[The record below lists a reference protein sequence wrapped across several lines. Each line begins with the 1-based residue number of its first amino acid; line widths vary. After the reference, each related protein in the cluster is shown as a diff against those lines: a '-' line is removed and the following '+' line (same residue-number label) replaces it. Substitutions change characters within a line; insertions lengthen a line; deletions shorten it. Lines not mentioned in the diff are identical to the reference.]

1 MLKYIVIA
9 IQDFL
14 YADVNLLIGM
24 DTVVKIRTMVII
36 MIAVRALLRKLYDN
50 DDSDNANDEGN

>member
-1 MLKYIVIA
+1 
-9 IQDFL
+9 
-14 YADVNLLIGM
+14 M

-36 MIAVRALLRKLYDN
+36 MIAVRALLRKLYGN